1 MSEHHDTPAGTA
13 ASPLPFTKV
22 LSHLKSFPLI
32 SDSLQ
37 IITAHPLGQRSLS
50 LTATLSNRFL
60 SPFAPYLL
68 KANELASPY
77 VSKAD
82 DLADSGLDKVEEKFP
97 ILKEPTEN
105 VRHRVEERVGGVR
118 EKVEQGKGLVTEGRD
133 YVFSVYHKELEK
145 EGSKGYLPI
154 AKAGI
159 TTTFTITADSIQW
172 LVDQLTAKKAAA
184 EAKVNGESEKKSG
197 GEY

>member
-1 MSEHHDTPAGTA
+1 MSEHHEAPAST
-13 ASPLPFTKV
+13 PLPFTKV

-32 SDSLQ
+32 SDSLST
-37 IITAHPLGQRSLS
+37 ITSHPLGQRSLS
-50 LTATLSNRFL
+50 LTATLSHRFL
-60 SPFAPYLL
+60 GPIAPYLL
-68 KANELASPY
+68 KVNEIASPY

-118 EKVEQGKGLVTEGRD
+118 EKVEIGRGMMYEGRE
-133 YVFSVYHKELEK
+133 YVLSVYQKELEK

-159 TTTFTITADSIQW
+159 TTTFTITADSIHW

-184 EAKVNGESEKKSG
+184 EAKVNGEKKTG
-197 GEY
+197 GDY